1 MIVMTG
7 KFRLLTIL
15 ISAVIMTMT
24 VLSPGMTAY
33 AASNSDQTAEAETAD
48 TPAAA
53 ESTASDAT
61 AAAPADITFLRDKT
75 AEDFSEDFI
84 MGTSVTG
91 AELNDERLMQLVTD
105 NFNGITLGNE
115 LKPDCMFGYH
125 NDICPGTETAELNG
139 EEIEVPKMG
148 YARAEKY
155 LDYILKW
162 NTDHPDRQIL
172 VRGHVLVW
180 HSQTPE
186 WFFHEEY
193 DASKPYVSTEEMDKR
208 QEWYIRSVLT
218 HFAGP
223 ESEYKDLFYGWDV
236 VNEAISD
243 ATGTYRKDTEGSSW
257 WAVYKSED
265 YIVSAFR
272 YANKYAP
279 AHIRLYYNDYNDCTS
294 AKIKG
299 IEALLTTVKEA
310 PGTRIDGMGMQGHY
324 DINYPA
330 ISAFRQA
337 AARYGAIVDEV
348 MLTELDFKASST
360 YDGTADTLQNEYV
373 KQAVRYRDIYNA
385 MKELNDSGDVKMS
398 GMIVWGVIDGHSWLQ
413 AYTGVGGGV
422 TDGRPQCPLLF
433 DDNYEPKP
441 AFYAITD
448 QAKLDIMIEENK
460 KAVKEAKEAKKA
472 AVAAAKAEKET
483 ATESASG
490 ENTADSDT
498 LDPAAQENGATTEK
512 APAESAAAVT
522 VTGDQSRGHIAGLIV
537 LAILCAYVIW
547 YGSRHRADR

>member
-1 MIVMTG
+1 MTYRIRQQFVTIILPVMI
-7 KFRLLTIL
+7 I
-15 ISAVIMTMT
+15 ISA
-24 VLSPGMTAY
+24 LSTGMRAY
-33 AASNSDQTAEAETAD
+33 AARDAGDDAAD
-48 TPAAA
+48 
-53 ESTASDAT
+53 S
-61 AAAPADITFLRDKT
+61 ITFLRDKT

-84 MGTSVTG
+84 IGTSVTG
-91 AELNDERLMQLVTD
+91 GEISDARLMQLVTD

-115 LKPDCMFGYH
+115 LKPDCMFGYR
-125 NDICPGTETAELNG
+125 NEFCPGTETAELNG
-139 EEIEVPKMG
+139 EEIEVPIMG
-148 YARAEKY
+148 FAKAEKY

-162 NTDHPDRQIL
+162 NEEHPDRQIR

-193 DASKPYVSTEEMDKR
+193 DASKPYVSPEEMDKR
-208 QEWYIRSVLT
+208 QEWYIKSVLT

-265 YIVSAFR
+265 YIINAFR

-279 AHIRLYYNDYNDCTS
+279 EHIRLYYNDYNDCTS

-299 IEALLTTVKEA
+299 IEALLTAVKEA
-310 PGTRIDGMGMQGHY
+310 DGTRIDGMGMQGHY
-324 DINYPA
+324 DINYPGL
-330 ISAFRQA
+330 SAFKQA
-337 AARYGAIVDEV
+337 ATRYGAIVDEV

-360 YDGTADTLQNEYV
+360 YDGTEDTLWNEYI

-385 MKELNDSGDVKMS
+385 MKELNDSGNVKMT
-398 GMIVWGVIDGHSWLQ
+398 GMIVWGVIDGNSWLQ

-433 DDNYEPKP
+433 DDDYAPKP

-472 AVAAAKAEKET
+472 AVQAAKEAKENAAEASAAEDT
-483 ATESASG
+483 AGTDASG
-490 ENTADSDT
+490 TADSGTEAD
-498 LDPAAQENGATTEK
+498 TEK
-512 APAESAAAVT
+512 APAESPAAAT
-522 VTGDQSRGHIAGLIV
+522 MAGDLSRGHIAGLTV
-537 LAILCAYVIW
+537 LLILCAYVIW
-547 YGSRHRADR
+547 YGMKHRADR